1 MSTADVRDALSGDT
15 LTFFLPGE
23 SDTLLAHA
31 NQVDEN
37 NRIGFQWYGK
47 LINASGYVMFNHKN
61 GLTSGYILKGTD
73 VYALLPIDSNFQFL
87 IQQSSNPPENVCGIP
102 EVLLPPDI
110 TGPTPDCE
118 YTPGY
123 NTCPAVITVLVIID
137 EFAKSYLETLWGGV
151 DFFLFF
157 GEAIVNQAFYNSDIP
172 NKEIRIKHIE
182 KNGFNFS
189 NPISILDDL
198 DELRTWSQQ
207 DRTDHKADLVVLLTG
222 EQYPGGIFGVATLD
236 GAPSFDRS
244 FAITEAAGFINAAG
258 FPHEL
263 GHLFGCRHN
272 WKLDLG
278 NDNTEICAH
287 AYRHLAFFNPPPEEP
302 WELPS
307 IKSWR
312 TILGVTINA
321 ELLQL
326 NEQLYHWNEE
336 GWILHY
342 SNPYVNYYGTATGR
356 PPVGAVTD
364 NAQQIRNAGCDVADF
379 FPNQELG
386 IFIDYTPQGC
396 DQQKTFS
403 ANIIMPESGLPGMPP
418 YTISWYSN
426 NSGVFQYPGQNVQF
440 LGTGASITLNQHPHC
455 PVYWIKCIVQS
466 SDNVVVS
473 RIIRIDLGSVTCCSD
488 EPGGGSNSEFSSSA
502 NEINLKKND
511 PRSKEICIYPSPFYG
526 SIINIGGIDN
536 SHIYNYVLLDI
547 AGKIIAQGDFSCQIG
562 QDSVRLKL
570 PGMESGIYIMNITS
584 NTHSIQTRK
593 IIAIK

>member
-1 MSTADVRDALSGDT
+1 M
-15 LTFFLPGE
+15 
-23 SDTLLAHA
+23 
-31 NQVDEN
+31 
-37 NRIGFQWYGK
+37 
-47 LINASGYVMFNHKN
+47 
-61 GLTSGYILKGTD
+61 
-73 VYALLPIDSNFQFL
+73 
-87 IQQSSNPPENVCGIP
+87 
-102 EVLLPPDI
+102 
-110 TGPTPDCE
+110 
-118 YTPGY
+118 
-123 NTCPAVITVLVIID
+123 
-137 EFAKSYLETLWGGV
+137 
-151 DFFLFF
+151 
-157 GEAIVNQAFYNSDIP
+157 
-172 NKEIRIKHIE
+172 
-182 KNGFNFS
+182 
-189 NPISILDDL
+189 
-198 DELRTWSQQ
+198 
-207 DRTDHKADLVVLLTG
+207 VVLLTG
-222 EQYPGGIFGVATLD
+222 EQYPGGIFGGATLD

-356 PPVGAVTD
+356 PPVSAVTD

-379 FPNQELG
+379 FPNQELE

-426 NSGVFQYPGQNVQF
+426 NSGVFQYPGQNIQF
-440 LGTGASITLNQHPHC
+440 LGTGASITLNQYPHC
-455 PVYWIKCIVQS
+455 PVYWIKCIIQS

-473 RIIRIDLGSVTCCSD
+473 RIVRVDLGSVTCCSD
-488 EPGGGSNSEFSSSA
+488 EPGGGEGGNEFS
-502 NEINLKKND
+502 NEMNN
-511 PRSKEICIYPSPFYG
+511 RSLGWPPDTDIRIYPNPNDGHLLILEGRNLGRITHCNIYDITG
-526 SIINIGGIDN
+526 KSILIDMSISQ
-536 SHIYNYVLLDI
+536 SH
-547 AGKIIAQGDFSCQIG
+547 
-562 QDSVRLKL
+562 QDALSLHL
-570 PGMESGIYIMNITS
+570 PSLAPGMYLLKIETTNAILALHKLIVS
-584 NTHSIQTRK
+584 N
-593 IIAIK
+593 